1 MVFAQPAA
9 ARGAYVLTE
18 KNFDEEVLQSDD
30 LWIVEFF
37 MLRGVGIASTLL
49 QYTMQRLIKLKLKA

>member
-1 MVFAQPAA
+1 MLCGVRQPAA

-30 LWIVEFF
+30 LWIVEFYASWCDIAT
-37 MLRGVGIASTLL
+37 LRQSM
-49 QYTMQRLIKLKLKA
+49 MQRPIK